1 MWKIL
6 SFFVGLRQ
14 NAGFIETWKKWQNR
28 RNTIVVV
35 VYLRPQQRA
44 KKREMK
50 PDWSTKNGAVSI
62 AGLCNHFVYG
72 RVFNS
77 KNRYGVK
84 ENY

>member
-1 MWKIL
+1 MQDLLKH
-6 SFFVGLRQ
+6 GKNGRTE
-14 NAGFIETWKKWQNR
+14 ETPY
-28 RNTIVVV
+28 VVV
-35 VYLRPQQRA
+35 VYLSPQQRA
-44 KKREMK
+44 EKREME